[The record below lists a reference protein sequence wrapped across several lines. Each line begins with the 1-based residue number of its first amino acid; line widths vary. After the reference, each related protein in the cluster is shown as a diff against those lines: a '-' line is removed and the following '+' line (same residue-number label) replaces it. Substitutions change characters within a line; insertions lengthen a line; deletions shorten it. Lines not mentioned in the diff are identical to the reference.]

1 MTKIAKQTFQTSLQ
15 HIHLV
20 DYGNTESNI
29 QHTHW
34 VDCGNTES
42 NMKLNLLTLSLKTE
56 GVISVTAD
64 NTLF

>member
-1 MTKIAKQTFQTSLQ
+1 M
-15 HIHLV
+15 

-56 GVISVTAD
+56 GVISVIAD